1 MNKNQV
7 TAFILLALSAAS
19 VQAEEGAEHS
29 LLPGIVHFE
38 GIGSVA
44 VVGLK
49 SEKVG
54 ASDLNTVAAVALGD
68 VEGALFN
75 VSEIPLFEGKLS
87 LSSVFISDISIDT
100 QYGRGL
106 NTGTEY
112 EQELSGFGQFASL
125 KTQFNNQQY
134 WYANVGASLVSLGDY
149 ATASGEVIKIN
160 DEGLHD
166 VFSTLAS
173 VGVVTDERKAS
184 DDNSGLLASAELAAL
199 LFRPGQSD
207 QGQLNYSASYTW
219 AFEGRH
225 AITGYARGSHGFVL
239 AKRSEYDEVDEVRAE
254 INGECNTLVSVEDQQ
269 NCSTLEDDLANYIV
283 DSNNKG
289 NAQPLGGAYGLRS
302 FSEQYI
308 KASNTLL
315 EGLEASY
322 FLPWSA
328 GQGNSIELIGFAES
342 AQANDDLT
350 SLLDDSLYSVGFGA
364 RVNLKDTPIRLE
376 TAYGSHDT
384 QAWFLTAGKRW

>member
-1 MNKNQV
+1 MSKSQV
-7 TAFILLALSAAS
+7 NAFILLALGVAS
-19 VQAEEGAEHS
+19 VQAEEGVEHS

-54 ASDLNTVAAVALGD
+54 VSDLNTVAAVALGD
-68 VEGALFN
+68 VEGAVFN
-75 VSEIPLFEGKLS
+75 VSEIPFLKGRLS
-87 LSSVFISDISIDT
+87 LSSVFINDISIDT

-106 NTGTEY
+106 STGTEY

-125 KTQFNNQQY
+125 KTQFNHQQY
-134 WYANVGASLVSLGDY
+134 WYANVGASLVSFGEYQTAGGD
-149 ATASGEVIKIN
+149 VIKIN

-173 VGVVTDERKAS
+173 VGVAMDERKAS
-184 DDNSGLLASAELAAL
+184 ADNSGLLASAELAAL

-207 QGQLNYSASYTW
+207 QGQVNYSASYTW

-225 AITGYARGSHGFVL
+225 AVTTYARGSHGFVL
-239 AKRSEYDEVDEVRAE
+239 AKRSEYDEVDEVLAE
-254 INGECNTLVSVEDQQ
+254 INGQCDALMSAEDKQ
-269 NCSTLEDDLANYIV
+269 NCEALEQDLANYIV
-283 DSNNKG
+283 DSNNNG

-302 FSEQYI
+302 YSEQYI

-315 EGLEASY
+315 EGVEATY

-328 GQGNSIELIGFAES
+328 GNSSSIELIGFAES
-342 AQANDDLT
+342 AQANDDVA
-350 SLLDDSLYSVGFGA
+350 SLFDDSFYSVGFGA

-376 TAYGSHDT
+376 TAYGSQGT

>member
-1 MNKNQV
+1 MSKNQV
-7 TAFILLALSAAS
+7 NAFFLLALSAAS
-19 VQAEEGAEHS
+19 VQADEGAEHS

-54 ASDLNTVAAVALGD
+54 AGDLNTVTAVALGD
-68 VEGALFN
+68 VEGAVFN
-75 VSEIPLFEGKLS
+75 VSEIPFLKGKLS
-87 LSSVFISDISIDT
+87 LSSVFINDISIDT

-125 KTQFNNQQY
+125 KTQLNNQQY

-149 ATASGEVIKIN
+149 ATAGGEVIKIN

-173 VGVVTDERKAS
+173 VGVATGERKAS
-184 DDNSGLLASAELAAL
+184 ADNSGLLASAELAAL

-219 AFEGRH
+219 AFEGHH
-225 AITGYARGSHGFVL
+225 AVTTYARGSHGFVL
-239 AKRSEYDEVDEVRAE
+239 AKRSEYDEVDEVLTE
-254 INGECNTLVSVEDQQ
+254 INGQCDSLVSTEDKQ
-269 NCSTLEDDLANYIV
+269 NCEGLEQDLANYIV

-302 FSEQYI
+302 YSEQYI

-315 EGLEASY
+315 EGLEATY

-328 GQGNSIELIGFAES
+328 GKGNSIELIGFAES
-342 AQANDDLT
+342 AQANDNVG
-350 SLLDDSLYSVGFGA
+350 SLLDDSFYSVGVGA

-376 TAYGSHDT
+376 TAYGSQNT

>member
-1 MNKNQV
+1 MSKNQV
-7 TAFILLALSAAS
+7 NAFILLALSAAS
-19 VQAEEGAEHS
+19 VQAGEGAEHS

-44 VVGLK
+44 IVGLK

-68 VEGALFN
+68 VEGAVFN
-75 VSEIPLFEGKLS
+75 VSEIPFLKGKLS
-87 LSSVFISDISIDT
+87 LSSVFINDISIDT

-149 ATASGEVIKIN
+149 EAAGGEVIRIN

-173 VGVVTDERKAS
+173 VGVATDERKAS
-184 DDNSGLLASAELAAL
+184 ADNSGLLASAELAAL

-225 AITGYARGSHGFVL
+225 AVTTYARGSHGFVL
-239 AKRSEYDEVDEVRAE
+239 AKRSEYDEVDEVLAE
-254 INGECNTLVSVEDQQ
+254 INGQCDSLVSTEDKLS
-269 NCSTLEDDLANYIV
+269 CEGLEQDLANYIV

-302 FSEQYI
+302 YSEQYI

-315 EGLEASY
+315 EGLEATY

-328 GQGNSIELIGFAES
+328 GKGNSIELIGFAES
-342 AQANDDLT
+342 AQANDDVA
-350 SLLDDSLYSVGFGA
+350 SLLDDSFYSVGFGA
-364 RVNLKDTPIRLE
+364 RVNLKGTPIRLE
-376 TAYGSHDT
+376 TAYGSQNT